1 MNLETKITNSFSS
14 GINKSKY
21 KVDKISHKIDNI
33 KNDKNEKDLYDYE
46 FEPSLDNSNL
56 TNSKIQSKIEYE
68 NKFENNKYKDKNDDN
83 LINKLIKLNLRN

>member
-1 MNLETKITNSFSS
+1 MFTFYSGSTSSSMNSFSS

-56 TNSKIQSKIEYE
+56 TNSKIQSKIELE

-83 LINKLIKLNLRN
+83 LINKS